1 MIGGIIF
8 IIGTF
13 LSIIALLFMK
23 KIDFS
28 PNLFITLFVFVSY
41 ALIGFLDD
49 YLSVKKKNNI
59 GLTTIQK
66 LFKA

>member
-1 MIGGIIF
+1 
-8 IIGTF
+8 
-13 LSIIALLFMK
+13 MK

-66 LFKA
+66 LFLQ